1 MPNLSYTCNYSYIR
15 VAARYNPLTGILR
28 TLGTQY
34 CIINYAQFVLIVSMI
49 LSPYHDHNYVYMY
62 MGACSVGGCRCPHC
76 QLIAHGLYS
85 SHMCCGGYVYIY
97 DSLMRSLLDKHYYFY
112 LHDHRCTSCY

>member
-1 MPNLSYTCNYSYIR
+1 MPNLSYTCKYSYIH
-15 VAARYNPLTGILR
+15 VAERYNPLTGILR
-28 TLGTQY
+28 TLGMQY

-76 QLIAHGLYS
+76 QL
-85 SHMCCGGYVYIY
+85 HMVYIVVTCVVVG
-97 DSLMRSLLDKHYYFY
+97 M
-112 LHDHRCTSCY
+112 CTYMIA